1 MHERECTAPADGGM
15 VDRLWPWPIGLNAGQ
30 HQQPLCSRLC
40 APCVCKGSR
49 FCCPQL
55 STPINKARVV
65 RRVLSEGGVETLHCP
80 GLLGVLV
87 DPAQSRRYF
96 VPWLASTGSQQP
108 ASAPGSGYQ
117 PLRHR
122 PGVNETVVWD
132 GGKRRSDRVLFRQ
145 GRSNI

>member
-1 MHERECTAPADGGM
+1 MHERECTAPTDGGM

-30 HQQPLCSRLC
+30 RPQSLCSRLC

-55 STPINKARVV
+55 STSINKARVV
-65 RRVLSEGGVETLHCP
+65 GRVLSEGGVETLHCP

-87 DPAQSRRYF
+87 DPPQSRRYF

-108 ASAPGSGYQ
+108 ASAPGSG
-117 PLRHR
+117 
-122 PGVNETVVWD
+122 
-132 GGKRRSDRVLFRQ
+132 
-145 GRSNI
+145 